1 VTWTQVYD
9 PLNNPWLSTAVAALP
24 VIVLL
29 GAIAIFE
36 VKAHWAAILGLATA
50 LAVAILGF
58 GMPTKMAGMSAAYGA
73 AFGLLPIGWLVL
85 SIIFL
90 YRLTDEKGEFEVLQ
104 RSISNLSDDRRLQL
118 LFIAFSLGAFFEGA
132 AGFGTPVA
140 VTAAMLIGLGFS
152 PLAAS
157 GLSLIANT
165 APVAYGALGTPVI
178 ALAAVTGL
186 DLQALSGMIGRQLPF
201 FSLLVPFWLIW
212 AFVGFRRMM
221 EIWPAI
227 LVAGV
232 SFSLP
237 QYLVSNFHGP
247 WLVDVVAAI
256 VSMTCLWAF
265 LRVWQPKSVLREMPE
280 GFGKAQAE
288 EEHEHQADKTSTRAI
303 ARAWMP
309 WIILSVFVF
318 AWGTPQVKQWLDGI
332 WIGRFPVEGL
342 HNLILKAPPVVA
354 KLSPEGAVYA
364 FNILSAA
371 GTGIFLSALV
381 SGLLLGYSPL
391 GLARVFGKT
400 LVLVRY
406 SLLTIACMLA
416 LGFVTKYSGTDAT
429 LGLAMAKT
437 GVFYPF
443 FGALIGWLG
452 VALTGSDTSSNV
464 LFGGLQKISAEQL
477 GLNPVLMAA
486 ANSSGGVMGKMID
499 AQSIVVAS
507 TATKWYGHEGTI
519 LRFVFFH
526 SLALAVLVGLLV
538 LGQAYLWPLKLLA
551 Q

>member
-1 VTWTQVYD
+1 
-9 PLNNPWLSTAVAALP
+9 
-24 VIVLL
+24 
-29 GAIAIFE
+29 
-36 VKAHWAAILGLATA
+36 
-50 LAVAILGF
+50 
-58 GMPTKMAGMSAAYGA
+58 
-73 AFGLLPIGWLVL
+73 
-85 SIIFL
+85 
-90 YRLTDEKGEFEVLQ
+90 
-104 RSISNLSDDRRLQL
+104 
-118 LFIAFSLGAFFEGA
+118 
-132 AGFGTPVA
+132 
-140 VTAAMLIGLGFS
+140 
-152 PLAAS
+152 
-157 GLSLIANT
+157 
-165 APVAYGALGTPVI
+165 
-178 ALAAVTGL
+178 
-186 DLQALSGMIGRQLPF
+186 
-201 FSLLVPFWLIW
+201 
-212 AFVGFRRMM
+212 
-221 EIWPAI
+221 
-227 LVAGV
+227 
-232 SFSLP
+232 
-237 QYLVSNFHGP
+237 
-247 WLVDVVAAI
+247 
-256 VSMTCLWAF
+256 
-265 LRVWQPKSVLREMPE
+265 
-280 GFGKAQAE
+280 
-288 EEHEHQADKTSTRAI
+288 
-303 ARAWMP
+303 MP

-391 GLARVFGKT
+391 GLTRVFGKT